1 VRRRR
6 PSEHGVSS
14 TILPIA
20 VAGLVVA
27 LWHLAVVATGIAP
40 YLLPPPLAVANEAWA
55 HAGELAAATLRTGTA
70 AGVALAASV
79 AGGLA
84 VAFVFAQAPLVA
96 RSLYP
101 YAIFLQTVP
110 IIAIAPL
117 VIIWSGPGF
126 RSVVVIA
133 FLVAVFPII
142 TSGTTGLT
150 SIDRDLRDLFRVYRA
165 SRWQTFWKLRLPHA
179 LPDVVT
185 GAQVAGGLAVIGAIV
200 GEVFA
205 GYGAD
210 ARGLGYLV
218 TVTAAQLKTA
228 YLFAAIIAS
237 TLLGL
242 VFFATLGWIRA
253 VVTRRWRDVG

>member
-1 VRRRR
+1 Y
-6 PSEHGVSS
+6 
-14 TILPIA
+14 
-20 VAGLVVA
+20 LV
-27 LWHLAVVATGIAP
+27 
-40 YLLPPPLAVANEAWA
+40 PPPGDVAREAWL
-55 HAGELAAATLRTGTA
+55 HAGDLAAATARTGMA
-70 AGVALAASV
+70 AGGALTLSIVA
-79 AGGLA
+79 GLA
-84 VAFVFAQAPLVA
+84 VAFVFAQSSLVA

-117 VIIWSGPGF
+117 VIIWSGPGL
-126 RSVVVIA
+126 RSVLLIA
-133 FLVAVFPII
+133 FLVCVFPII
-142 TSGTTGLT
+142 TSGATGLT
-150 SIDRDLRDLFRVYRA
+150 SVDRDLRDLFRIHGA
-165 SRWQTFWKLRLPHA
+165 SRWQTLWKLRLPHA
-179 LPDVVT
+179 LPDIVT

-205 GYGAD
+205 GYGAE

-228 YLFAAIIAS
+228 YLFAAIIAC

-242 VFFATLGWIRA
+242 VFFAALGWIRA

>member
-1 VRRRR
+1 VK
-6 PSEHGVSS
+6 E
-14 TILPIA
+14 TLLPVL
-20 VAGLVVA
+20 VAALVVA
-27 LWHLAVVATGIAP
+27 LWQLGVAATGIAP
-40 YLLPPPLAVANEAWA
+40 YLLPPPLAVAREAAA
-55 HAGELAAATLRTGTA
+55 HAGELAAATARTGA
-70 AGVALAASV
+70 AAAMALAASV
-79 AGGLA
+79 VVGLA

-96 RSLYP
+96 RSLWP

-110 IIAIAPL
+110 IVAVAPL
-117 VIIWSGPGF
+117 VIVWLGPGF

-133 FLVAVFPII
+133 FLVAVFPIV

-150 SIDRDLRDLFRVYRA
+150 SIDRDLRDLFRIHRA
-165 SRWQTFWKLRLPHA
+165 TRWQTLWKLRLPHA
-179 LPDVVT
+179 LPEVVT

-228 YLFAAIIAS
+228 YLFASIIAC

-242 VFFATLGWIRA
+242 VFFGALGWMRA
-253 VVTRRWRDVG
+253 AVTRRWRDVG